1 MLKITEFLGVVA
13 RYTRHII
20 ILNIKVARAWSLSHL
35 ANDSSVCHRM
45 LSGKGMCSTLNIVS
59 LFFLLLVSTI
69 SVSEEDVLKCI
80 MPNGQEPEV
89 SEPLE
94 DGEWLSVCPE
104 LRCRG
109 EGNTILNVMTDLIPD
124 GVVGEIACAAE
135 EWRD

>member
-20 ILNIKVARAWSLSHL
+20 ILYIKVAHAWSLSHL
-35 ANDSSVCHRM
+35 ANDSSVGHRM
-45 LSGKGMCSTLNIVS
+45 RSGKGMRSTLNVVS

-89 SEPLE
+89 S
-94 DGEWLSVCPE
+94 
-104 LRCRG
+104 
-109 EGNTILNVMTDLIPD
+109 
-124 GVVGEIACAAE
+124 
-135 EWRD
+135 